1 MVSMI
6 DLLKQCMLLAIEA
19 RHPQQWYKST
29 SARLRDASGWIQAL
43 LDRDSPYLGYEQPKD
58 GRDGLDA
65 WIHQLMVKTTPKL
78 VPTSKR
84 SLHVR
89 G

>member
-1 MVSMI
+1 LASKHLAAMVSII
-6 DLLKQCMLLAIEA
+6 DLLKQCKLLAIEA

-65 WIHQLMVKTTPKL
+65 CGS
-78 VPTSKR
+78 TSWW
-84 SLHVR
+84 
-89 G
+89 